1 MIGLVIAVSY
11 LIGQARAHSNIA
23 LIKYWGKIDSELHI
37 PQNNSLS
44 LTQDAF
50 YTDTKVLFS
59 DDLTKDEF
67 YLNYQKQ
74 DAKEVVKISKFINI
88 FRNLAGINLP
98 CRVESH
104 NNMPSAAGFGSSASA
119 YAALTKALDDSLKL
133 NLDSKNLSILAR
145 RGSGSACRSIYPGLV
160 EWQQGDSNET
170 SYAVPFDPADFPICT
185 VTMALSGD
193 RKKFSSR
200 KGMEISVNTSP
211 YYSAWKEYSKKF
223 LEEIKI
229 AIKEK
234 DINKIGEIAE
244 QNALAM
250 HSLTITA
257 QPSFFY
263 FSEETLRAISS
274 VHKLRK
280 QGHSLHFTIDAGPN
294 IVIICNLAEADKIQE
309 LLKLEFP
316 TKNLILSKPGPGVRS
331 LESWEY

>member
-1 MIGLVIAVSY
+1 MVISVNY

-59 DDLTKDEF
+59 DDLPKDEF

-145 RGSGSACRSIYPGLV
+145 RGSGSACRSIYPILV
-160 EWQQGDSNET
+160 EWQKGDSNET

-200 KGMEISVNTSP
+200 KGMQISVDTSP
-211 YYSAWKEYSKKF
+211 YYSAWKEYSKKS
-223 LEEIKI
+223 LDDIKK
-229 AIKEK
+229 AIKDK
-234 DINKIGEIAE
+234 NITKIGEIAE

-263 FSEETLRAISS
+263 FNEDTLKAINA
-274 VHKLRK
+274 VHNLRD
-280 QGHSLHFTIDAGPN
+280 QGYALHFTIDAGPN
-294 IVIICNLAEADKIQE
+294 IVIICDFADANQIKE

-316 TKNLILSKPGPGVRS
+316 TKDLIISRPGPGVKS
-331 LESWEY
+331 LESWNY

>member
-1 MIGLVIAVSY
+1 MSY
-11 LIGQARAHSNIA
+11 LVGQARAHSNIA

-59 DDLTKDEF
+59 DDLKEDEF

-74 DAKEVVKISKFINI
+74 DANELTKISKFINI
-88 FRNLAGINLP
+88 FRDLANINMH

-119 YAALTKALDDSLKL
+119 YAALTKALNDALKL
-133 NLDSKNLSILAR
+133 NLDSKALSILAR
-145 RGSGSACRSIYPGLV
+145 RGSGSACRSIYSGLV
-160 EWQQGDSNET
+160 EWQQGNSSET
-170 SYAVPFDPADFPICT
+170 SYAVPFDTADFPICT
-185 VTMALSGD
+185 ITMALSGN
-193 RKKFSSR
+193 RKEFSSR
-200 KGMEISVNTSP
+200 KGMKISVNTSP
-211 YYSAWKEYSKKF
+211 YYSAWKVYSKKS
-223 LEEIKI
+223 LEDIKV

-263 FSEETLRAISS
+263 FSEDTLRAISS
-274 VHKLRK
+274 VHKLRN
-280 QGHSLHFTIDAGPN
+280 QGYSLHFTIDAGPN
-294 IVIICNLAEADKIQE
+294 LVIICDLAEANKIKE
-309 LLKLEFP
+309 LLKLDFP
-316 TKNLILSKPGPGVRS
+316 NKNLILSKPGPGVRS
-331 LESWEY
+331 LESWGY